1 MHNILEKL
9 PSKKA
14 ERIYDLLVN
23 LAEAS
28 PKYFSRER
36 FIYHFAV
43 TPRMSDKLKLNC
55 LDGRPRYFIRS
66 NGGYRMKGNGEHLVN
81 ELINKILNEYV

>member
-23 LAEAS
+23 LAEVS
-28 PKYFSRER
+28 PKYFSKER

-43 TPRMSDKLKLNC
+43 TPGMFDKLKLNC

-66 NGGYRMKGNGEHLVN
+66 DAGYKMKGNGENLVN
-81 ELINKILNEYV
+81 GLINKILNEQ

>member
-9 PSKKA
+9 TSKNA

-43 TPRMSDKLKLNC
+43 TPEMVDKLKLNC

-66 NGGYRMKGNGEHLVN
+66 NSGYSMKGNGENLVN
-81 ELINKILNEYV
+81 ELINKILNE